1 MSIHPLIERLEMAK
15 RESGAVIIDP
25 LLAASMRKH
34 QERLEMSKLEHYVY
48 LITDGKSVKIGVTVH
63 PDRRLYELQHAHP
76 YALEFF
82 HIFKTANRKT
92 AFSLEWYLHALFSNA
107 KLRGEWYDKSKIE
120 ENWEEAK
127 AAVDD
132 ALQDPTKL
140 EERLER
146 YI

>member
-34 QERLEMSKLEHYVY
+34 QERLEMSKLEHFVY
-48 LITDGKSVKIGVTVH
+48 LITDGKSVKIGVSVH
-63 PDRRLYELQHAHP
+63 PEKRLLELQHAYP
-76 YALEFF
+76 CTLSLF
-82 HIFKTANRKT
+82 HAFKTKDRTT
-92 AFSLEWYLHALFSNA
+92 AFTLEWYLHALFSNA
-107 KLRGEWYDKSKIE
+107 KLRGEWYDKKGIDGRWDE
-120 ENWEEAK
+120 VK
-127 AAVDD
+127 AAVED
-132 ALQDPTKL
+132 ALQDQTKL